1 MPAKL
6 PTAPPIAISSTNPFS
21 ALDAAEIDEHLALS
35 LRLID
40 AVLDHDDQLV
50 RKLVLEEKVD
60 CWVQD
65 QQGWTSLHAA
75 AYTGNTEHLNLLLR
89 KGNAVWNIVDTI
101 GCSAGD
107 IAYSMNNTA
116 AYELLL
122 AEGVRAE
129 MLRAVLEA
137 VNEGAASDDG
147 EEASAVEAEHDE
159 DAAMVDRSTPSEPP
173 SKPSTAS
180 DNAHFLSRPLT
191 FTRDSSGQE
200 IALDEEG
207 NGVMM
212 GWEAPIME
220 ATARAMCEDGWGD
233 RKGKAR
239 DELVR
244 EEEEGEREPLR
255 VMNIGFGLGIIDT
268 HLQSYVPTLHLI
280 IEPHPSVLEHARA
293 KGWFEKPGVRFY
305 KGTWQQYMKD
315 LEEGREEYVAWDGVY
330 FDTYSEHYSDLHRFF
345 QSTPDLLSPSPSA
358 TFSFF
363 HGLGA
368 TSRAFYDVYTTVSEL
383 HLREVGLRT
392 RWVEVEVLGEGREW
406 EGTERKYWSEERA
419 VGAYRLPVCRLEY

>member
-6 PTAPPIAISSTNPFS
+6 PTAPPVAISSANPFS

-40 AVLDHDDQLV
+40 AVLDHDDPLV

-75 AYTGNTEHLNLLLR
+75 AYTGNTDHLNLLLR

-137 VNEGAASDDG
+137 VNEGADDG
-147 EEASAVEAEHDE
+147 AEEPSNDEE
-159 DAAMVDRSTPSEPP
+159 DASMVDPTPSERP
-173 SKPSTAS
+173 KPSTAS

-233 RKGKAR
+233 RKGKGR
-239 DELVR
+239 EELVR
-244 EEEEGEREPLR
+244 EEDEGERESLR
-255 VMNIGFGLGIIDT
+255 VMNVGFGLGIIDT
-268 HLQSYVPTLHLI
+268 HLQSYAPTLHLI
-280 IEPHPSVLEHARA
+280 IEPHPSVLAHARA

-305 KGTWQQYMKD
+305 EGTWQQYMKD
-315 LEEGREEYVAWDGVY
+315 LEEGKEEYVAWDGVY

-368 TSRAFYDVYTTVSEL
+368 TSRAFYDVYTTVAEL
-383 HLREVGLRT
+383 HLREVGLST
-392 RWVEVEVLGEGREW
+392 TWHEVEVLGAGSEW
-406 EGTERKYWSEERA
+406 EATERKYWSDERA